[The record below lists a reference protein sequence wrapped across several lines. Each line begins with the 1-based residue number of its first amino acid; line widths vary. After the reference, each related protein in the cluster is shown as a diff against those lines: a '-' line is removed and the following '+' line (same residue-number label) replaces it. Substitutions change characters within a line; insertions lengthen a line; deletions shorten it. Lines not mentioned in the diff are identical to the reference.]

1 MSSGYFFLVTL
12 QGVVPFSFVF
22 YTTKNMSYILS
33 SLVLQKSPSILGL
46 DVIVSFSVL
55 RTVQLLN
62 VILLFE

>member
-12 QGVVPFSFVF
+12 LGVVPFSLVF